1 MSAIP
6 LHLIYAS
13 LAHEA
18 IARKLGRIA
27 NSAHVDLKSTVE
39 HVDLQ
44 FVDADAA
51 TEYVYSIETEYVATI
66 QSTERTEHQFS
77 IDVRI
82 CGCHYSAAVFI
93 CEGGGHRW
101 SGEVTEFQQDVPH
114 RSFRLNT
121 LPAAW

>member
-18 IARKLGRIA
+18 IARKLGMIA
-27 NSAHVDLKSTVE
+27 NAAHVDLKSTVE

-51 TEYVYSIETEYVATI
+51 TEHVYSIETEYVATI
-66 QSTERTEHQFS
+66 QLTGRIEHQFS

-93 CEGGGHRW
+93 CAGGGYRW
-101 SGEVTEFQQDVPH
+101 SGEVTEFQHGVPH
-114 RSFRLNT
+114 RSFRQIT